1 MPHELGGPGTMG
13 VADLLLGTG
22 PVVQVVLWTLVLF
35 SVVSWGIIIYKLN
48 QISHA
53 RRESD
58 RFIALFWESK
68 NLAAIHSGSVG
79 LIRSPVAQV
88 FRAGYQELL
97 QLTRAKRQAVGAESG
112 FSTDLG
118 GVENVTRAM
127 RRQANVETTKLE
139 KGITFLATTGSTCP
153 FIGLVR
159 HGMGNHDG
167 LHRALGGSFLE
178 HPGGR
183 PRHRRGAHHHRDR
196 PGRRD
201 SGADVLQLFHRP
213 GARARD
219 RNGKFH
225 LRISQHRRASFPV
238 VRTPA
243 PKGAQRMAFEPGQR
257 GQFAS
262 QINVTP
268 LVDVMLVLL
277 VIFMVTAPMIQQGV
291 EVSVPRVKA
300 SALPGKE
307 EQFVVSITRNQEVY
321 LNDTKLGLDQ
331 LTEKL
336 QAIAVARPDRE
347 VFVRADEEVPYG
359 VVIKTMAAIK
369 AAGIENVG
377 MVTEMPQAGADA
389 AAGGSLG
396 GSAKP

>member
-1 MPHELGGPGTMG
+1 
-13 VADLLLGTG
+13 
-22 PVVQVVLWTLVLF
+22 
-35 SVVSWGIIIYKLN
+35 
-48 QISHA
+48 
-53 RRESD
+53 
-58 RFIALFWESK
+58 
-68 NLAAIHSGSVG
+68 
-79 LIRSPVAQV
+79 
-88 FRAGYQELL
+88 
-97 QLTRAKRQAVGAESG
+97 
-112 FSTDLG
+112 
-118 GVENVTRAM
+118 
-127 RRQANVETTKLE
+127 
-139 KGITFLATTGSTCP
+139 
-153 FIGLVR
+153 
-159 HGMGNHDG
+159 
-167 LHRALGGSFLE
+167 
-178 HPGGR
+178 
-183 PRHRRGAHHHRDR
+183 
-196 PGRRD
+196 
-201 SGADVLQLFHRP
+201 
-213 GARARD
+213 
-219 RNGKFH
+219 
-225 LRISQHRRASFPV
+225 
-238 VRTPA
+238 
-243 PKGAQRMAFEPGQR
+243 MAFESGQR

-307 EQFVVSITRNQEVY
+307 EQFVVSITRKQEIY
-321 LNDTKLGLDQ
+321 LNDTRLGLDQ

-359 VVIKTMAAIK
+359 TVIKAMAAIK

>member
-1 MPHELGGPGTMG
+1 
-13 VADLLLGTG
+13 
-22 PVVQVVLWTLVLF
+22 
-35 SVVSWGIIIYKLN
+35 
-48 QISHA
+48 
-53 RRESD
+53 
-58 RFIALFWESK
+58 
-68 NLAAIHSGSVG
+68 
-79 LIRSPVAQV
+79 
-88 FRAGYQELL
+88 
-97 QLTRAKRQAVGAESG
+97 
-112 FSTDLG
+112 
-118 GVENVTRAM
+118 
-127 RRQANVETTKLE
+127 
-139 KGITFLATTGSTCP
+139 
-153 FIGLVR
+153 
-159 HGMGNHDG
+159 
-167 LHRALGGSFLE
+167 
-178 HPGGR
+178 
-183 PRHRRGAHHHRDR
+183 
-196 PGRRD
+196 
-201 SGADVLQLFHRP
+201 
-213 GARARD
+213 
-219 RNGKFH
+219 
-225 LRISQHRRASFPV
+225 
-238 VRTPA
+238 
-243 PKGAQRMAFEPGQR
+243 MAFETGQR

-307 EQFVVSITRNQEVY
+307 EQFVVSITRNQEIY

-336 QAIAVARPDRE
+336 QAIALARPDRE

-359 VVIKTMAAIK
+359 TVIKTMAAIK